1 MVFPHPLGALGFFP
15 PPRNCRAFPGCM
27 LPSSGTGTG
36 GCFLQPKVC
45 KQEPRGDSGCPPC
58 PRHPASP
65 GVRMLGPGTGSVRPT
80 SSACIPQER
89 GCTARR
95 SGCATTATTGARPPS
110 GPWACCSTTWCA
122 GTSPSSTKPTSPGG
136 SSASG
141 GGFLQVGTRLHGEG
155 RDRGFWEMAPG
166 T

>member
-1 MVFPHPLGALGFFP
+1 VVFPHPWGALGFFP
-15 PPRNCRAFPGCM
+15 PPRNGRAFPGRV
-27 LPSSGTGTG
+27 LPSSGTG

-65 GVRMLGPGTGSVRPT
+65 GVRMLGPGAGSVRLT

-89 GCTARR
+89 RCTARR

-136 SSASG
+136 SSPSG
-141 GGFLQVGTRLHGEG
+141 GGFLQVGTQLHGEG
-155 RDRGFWEMAPG
+155 GDRRFWEMAPG